1 MKSIKDEADQAN
13 WIEYLRWEVEA
24 LDLAENF
31 IDFEN
36 NELVDSCSYSN
47 GFRYPD
53 IASFTEE
60 RISFIGILWIM
71 KLAYILMKF
80 YQDIIMC

>member
-1 MKSIKDEADQAN
+1 MYESIKDEADQAN

-47 GFRYPD
+47 GFR
-53 IASFTEE
+53 
-60 RISFIGILWIM
+60 
-71 KLAYILMKF
+71 
-80 YQDIIMC
+80 